1 MRFVYFFLSFMAF
14 LDFISCFGIL
24 HFN

>member
-1 MRFVYFFLSFMAF
+1 MRFVCFFLSFMAF